1 MIADPACRS
10 YNKRTKRRQIGK
22 AGVMEAITRSVRPI
36 NSGRILMRI
45 LVGLLL
51 VFALAS
57 ATAIYF
63 KQEAQFLRIRQR
75 EAILADAFSEA
86 SAALAELREL
96 QSIVDTD
103 AYIERVARDQLGMVR
118 PNEVVF
124 ANP

>member
-1 MIADPACRS
+1 
-10 YNKRTKRRQIGK
+10 
-22 AGVMEAITRSVRPI
+22 
-36 NSGRILMRI
+36 MRI